1 VSHPPLP
8 LLPEYWADSAD
19 RQRAVTTIFDRAAGH
34 YDWVCAAMSLGLG
47 QRYRRD
53 ALWRAG
59 LRAGMA
65 TLDVATGTG
74 LLAREIARTVRASG
88 RVIGIDP
95 SAGMM
100 AAGRRAG
107 GGPKPVEGG
116 PVPLVRGVGERLPFP
131 DARFDFVA
139 MGYALRHVRDLDD
152 AFAEYQRVLRPG
164 GRLLVLEITAP
175 VSSLGR
181 RLARIY
187 FGSIVPAVARV
198 GSADAAR
205 MMRFYWDTIDLCVP
219 PETVLDSLRRVG
231 FADAERTVVHG
242 IFSEYT
248 ARKA

>member
-1 VSHPPLP
+1 VSQPPLP
-8 LLPEYWADSAD
+8 LLPDYWADSAD
-19 RQRAVTTIFDRAAGH
+19 RQRAVTTIFDRAAEH

-47 QRYRRD
+47 QRYRRE

-59 LRAGMA
+59 LRDGMA

-74 LLAREIARTVRASG
+74 LLAREMARTVRATG
-88 RVIGIDP
+88 CVIGIDP

-107 GGPKPVEGG
+107 GPKPLQAVT
-116 PVPLVRGVGERLPFP
+116 VPLVRGVGERLPFP

-152 AFAEYQRVLRPG
+152 AFAEYRRVLRPR
-164 GRLLVLEITAP
+164 GRLLLLEITAP
-175 VSSLGR
+175 VRPLGR
-181 RLARIY
+181 TLARIY
-187 FGSIVPAVARV
+187 FGSIVPAVARL

-205 MMRFYWDTIDLCVP
+205 MMRFYWETIDRCVP
-219 PETVLDSLRRVG
+219 PQTVLESLRAAG
-231 FADAERTVVHG
+231 FEGVERTVVHG

-248 ARKA
+248 ARKV